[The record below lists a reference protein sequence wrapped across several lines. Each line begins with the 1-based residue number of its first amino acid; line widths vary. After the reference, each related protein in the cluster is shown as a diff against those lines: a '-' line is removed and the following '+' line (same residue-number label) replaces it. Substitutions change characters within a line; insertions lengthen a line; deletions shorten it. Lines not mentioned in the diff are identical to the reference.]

1 MRGKY
6 LFLSSWV
13 VCFLLISIHAI
24 NSEPAQKKKG
34 QENIQHEIT
43 VTLKLVQVYVTDK
56 KGNPL
61 LDLKKED
68 FELSDNGKAQIIT
81 DFERHVLSLPSLKTV
96 EVQQPRKEVAR
107 VERTG
112 RKFFLF
118 FDFAFN
124 SLGGID
130 MAKKAASHF
139 IDSQIEPTD
148 EVGVLS
154 YSTEKGLFLH
164 EYLTTD
170 HAKIR
175 EVVDNIGSGEG
186 LGRAGRLMKEL
197 ESEIVS
203 GIAGGFDRLKML
215 KAAREDFIRTAG
227 KVEWGREAR
236 AFSKAVKDLAKALR
250 YIPGYKH
257 IVLFSYG
264 IPSFLA
270 YPSAL
275 SIKPQL
281 DKTNLAA
288 SDSLGLRNRYE
299 EMAKELRASNSPVYA
314 VNVEGIYSDFMD
326 REAVTPH
333 AHQITRRYEPD
344 PGIDVRD
351 LRGETS
357 LINLAK
363 KTDGRY
369 FGNVNDYKKIVE
381 EIQSITSSYYV
392 LGYYIDEKWDGK
404 YHKIK
409 VKVKRKG
416 CKVYGQRGYFNPKP
430 FNKYTELEKKL
441 HLVDLALNEKP
452 HFEEPVHFPLNT
464 LPYSVEKKSNVL
476 MMTKLIPDKMQEVTA
491 EKAEIIFLIFDEKKN
506 IAGYQRMEADDLRF
520 SQDDIFCYAIASLFP
535 GHYDCRTVIR
545 NLESGKGAI
554 ASSSLIIPKIP
565 DSGLSLYP
573 PLLLIPKKNVFY
585 INATAKGKKEGE
597 DEYSALENIYP
608 FDTTQYA
615 PLVGEL
621 KKETSRLLV
630 LIRCS
635 IFDIPQSEIKMY
647 AQLVYQPT
655 NQTVPLNF
663 ETDIKYQDNN
673 LIFSLELQPNEL
685 EPGRYYL
692 YFFAEEMNT
701 QEKAHVNTTFII
713 D

>member
-1 MRGKY
+1 MFR
-6 LFLSSWV
+6 
-13 VCFLLISIHAI
+13 
-24 NSEPAQKKKG
+24 
-34 QENIQHEIT
+34 
-43 VTLKLVQVYVTDK
+43 
-56 KGNPL
+56 
-61 LDLKKED
+61 
-68 FELSDNGKAQIIT
+68 
-81 DFERHVLSLPSLKTV
+81 
-96 EVQQPRKEVAR
+96 
-107 VERTG
+107 
-112 RKFFLF
+112 
-118 FDFAFN
+118 
-124 SLGGID
+124 
-130 MAKKAASHF
+130 
-139 IDSQIEPTD
+139 
-148 EVGVLS
+148 
-154 YSTEKGLFLH
+154 
-164 EYLTTD
+164 LTT
-170 HAKIR
+170 HTTWK
-175 EVVDNIGSGEG
+175 
-186 LGRAGRLMKEL
+186 
-197 ESEIVS
+197 
-203 GIAGGFDRLKML
+203 
-215 KAAREDFIRTAG
+215 RT
-227 KVEWGREAR
+227 
-236 AFSKAVKDLAKALR
+236 
-250 YIPGYKH
+250 
-257 IVLFSYG
+257 
-264 IPSFLA
+264 
-270 YPSAL
+270 
-275 SIKPQL
+275 

-299 EMAKELRASNSPVYA
+299 EMTRELRASNSPVYA

-333 AHQITRRYEPD
+333 AQQITRKYEPD

-351 LRGETS
+351 RRGETS

-392 LGYYIDEKWDGK
+392 LGYYIDQKWDGK

-409 VKVKRKG
+409 VKVKRTG

-441 HLVDLALNEKP
+441 HLVDLALSEKP

-464 LPYSVEKKSNVL
+464 LAYSVEKKSNVL
-476 MMTKLIPDKMQEVTA
+476 MMAKLIPDKMQEVTE
-491 EKAEIIFLIFDEKKN
+491 EKAEIIFLLFDEKKN

-520 SQDDIFCYAIASLFP
+520 SQDDIFCYATASLFP
-535 GHYDCRTVIR
+535 GHYDCRAVIR
-545 NLESGKGAI
+545 NLESGKGAV

-565 DSGLSLYP
+565 DSGLSLYS

-597 DEYSALENIYP
+597 DEYSALVSIYP

-621 KKETSRLLV
+621 KKETPRLLV

-663 ETDIKYQDNN
+663 KTDTEYQDNN
-673 LIFSLELQPNEL
+673 LIFSLELHPNEL

-692 YFFAEEMNT
+692 YFFAEETNT
-701 QEKAHVNTTFII
+701 QAKAHVNTTFII